1 MENIHLARRI
11 RAFRKLKGMTQQ
23 SLAEQ
28 MGISLA
34 MLGMI
39 ERGTRVPTEEQLVK
53 IADTLV
59 ISLAEFKKES

>member
-1 MENIHLARRI
+1 MHLARRI
-11 RAFRKLKGMTQQ
+11 RAFRKLKGITQQ

-28 MGISLA
+28 TGISLA

-39 ERGTRVPTEEQLVK
+39 ERGTRVPTEEQLIK

-59 ISLAEFKKES
+59 ISLAEFKK

>member
-1 MENIHLARRI
+1 MQLARRI
-11 RAFRKLKGMTQQ
+11 RAFRKLKGLTQR

-28 MGISLA
+28 TGISLA

-53 IADTLV
+53 IADVLA
-59 ISLAEFKKES
+59 ISLSEFQ

>member
-11 RAFRKLKGMTQQ
+11 RAFRKLKGITQQ

-28 MGISLA
+28 TGISLA

-39 ERGTRVPTEEQLVK
+39 ERGTRVPTEEQLIK

-59 ISLAEFKKES
+59 ISLAEFKK

>member
-1 MENIHLARRI
+1 MQLARRI
-11 RAFRKLKGMTQQ
+11 RAFRKLKGLTQQ

-28 MGISLA
+28 TGISLA

-53 IADTLV
+53 IADVLA
-59 ISLAEFKKES
+59 ISLSEFR

>member
-1 MENIHLARRI
+1 MHLARRI
-11 RAFRKLKGMTQQ
+11 RAFRKLKGITQQ

-28 MGISLA
+28 TGISLA

>member
-28 MGISLA
+28 TGISLA

-39 ERGTRVPTEEQLVK
+39 ERGTRVPTEEQLIK

-59 ISLAEFKKES
+59 ISLAEFKK

>member
-1 MENIHLARRI
+1 MQLARRI
-11 RAFRKLKGMTQQ
+11 RAFRKLKGLTQQ

-28 MGISLA
+28 TGISLA

-53 IADTLV
+53 IADVLA
-59 ISLAEFKKES
+59 ISLSEFQ